1 MAEPTLGTVA
11 TDSNASS
18 GSLTFA
24 VTTSGNNRYLLVA
37 AMLRP
42 GDPDNRTV
50 TGVTFNGSA
59 MTLVDSQD
67 SAPTSPPRARVY
79 WYQAIA
85 PAATT
90 ANVIVSFS
98 GDGQNI
104 AYAFPFSDVDQTT
117 PHGTVSKAGA
127 SGTGPS
133 LNVTTDADKIIID
146 VLGLSTFEGEGA
158 TTATA
163 GGSQTDFCNLAPGAS
178 LRGCGSRRTG
188 TGSQATSWTLSVG
201 EDYAHMAMTVN
212 GIAAAGGNANLMV
225 GKFGA
230 PLRGKL

>member
-1 MAEPTLGTVA
+1 MAAPTLGTV
-11 TDSNASS
+11 TTTSGAS
-18 GSLTFA
+18 GTSLTWA
-24 VTTSGNNRYLLVA
+24 VTTSGNNRYLLVGV
-37 AMLRP
+37 MLRP

-50 TGVTFNGSA
+50 TGVTFNSVA
-59 MTLVDSQD
+59 MTQVDSQD
-67 SAPTSPPRARVY
+67 AAPTSPPRARVY
-79 WYQAIA
+79 WYQAVA

-90 ANVIVSFS
+90 ANVVVSFS

-104 AYAFPFSDVDQTT
+104 AYAFPFSDVDQST
-117 PHGTVSKAGA
+117 PHGTVSKAGT

-133 LNVTTDADKIIID
+133 INITTDADKIIVD

-163 GGSQTDFCNLAPGAS
+163 GGSQTDFCNLAPGTS

-188 TGSQATSWTLSVG
+188 TGSQATSWTLSVA

-212 GIAAAGGNANLMV
+212 GIAEGGSTPRRLMLLGV
-225 GKFGA
+225 G
-230 PLRGKL
+230 